1 MKATLN
7 WEASDT
13 LSAVARITHANL
25 RWLGGLMLLT
35 LAVALWIAVTAVEFF
50 QQSSDA
56 LHAYMAAGGLLL
68 LALGA
73 LGACV
78 ACLLLLYEL
87 RPLDD

>member
-1 MKATLN
+1 MKAALN

-73 LGACV
+73 CV